1 MNMFQ
6 YHRLHFPLWRLTV
19 ATLAVATLALV
30 FPRIAQPQELLTRM
44 SCSSDG
50 GRVFCGADTN
60 GGVRLERQYR
70 DSAAC
75 IQGETWG
82 YTERGIWVD
91 RGCAGEFALLG
102 VRPLGFVSRITP
114 GTVMTVRTD
123 GLIDPHRFGSVYQA
137 TVAQDVFDR
146 DGRVAIPRGSLMQ
159 MIVRETPDGGMAL
172 GVDSIVVDGQPYS
185 LQAGPAMIGQGPSP
199 GLGEEILVRGPR
211 LYVPPDTLLTFQ
223 ID

>member
-1 MNMFQ
+1 MFQ
-6 YHRLHFPLWRLTV
+6 YHRLHFPLWRLTL
-19 ATLAVATLALV
+19 ATLSVSALALL
-30 FPRIAQPQELLTRM
+30 FPRIAQPQELLNRI

-50 GRVFCGADTN
+50 GRVVCGADTN

-114 GTVMTVRTD
+114 GTVVTVRTN
-123 GLIDPHRFGSVYQA
+123 GLIDAQRFGGVYQA
-137 TVAQDVFDR
+137 TVAEDVFDR
-146 DGRVAIPRGSLMQ
+146 DGRVAIPRGSLIQ
-159 MIVRETPDGGMAL
+159 MKVRENRDGEMAL
-172 GVDSIVVDGQPYS
+172 GLDSIAVDGQPYS
-185 LQAGPAMIGQGPSP
+185 VQAGPATIGQGPLTAP
-199 GLGEEILVRGPR
+199 GEQILVRGPR

>member
-1 MNMFQ
+1 MFQ
-6 YHRLHFPLWRLTV
+6 HHRLNFPLWRLTV
-19 ATLAVATLALV
+19 ATFAVSTLALL
-30 FPRIAQPQELLTRM
+30 FPRVAQPQELLNRI

-50 GRVFCGADTN
+50 GRVFCSADTN
-60 GGVRLERQYR
+60 GGVSLERQYR

-82 YTERGIWVD
+82 YTEGGVWVD

-114 GTVMTVRTD
+114 GTIVTVRTNT
-123 GLIDPHRFGSVYQA
+123 LIDPQQLGGVYEGV
-137 TVAQDVFDR
+137 VAQDVFDR

-159 MIVRETPDGGMAL
+159 MIVRESPNGGMAL

-185 LQAGPAMIGQGPSP
+185 LQAGPAMMGQGPSAVP
-199 GLGEEILVRGPR
+199 GEQILVRGPR
-211 LYVPPDTLLTFQ
+211 LYVPPDTLLEFQ

>member
-1 MNMFQ
+1 MFQ
-6 YHRLHFPLWRLTV
+6 YHRLHFPLWRLTL
-19 ATLAVATLALV
+19 ATLAISTLALL
-30 FPRIAQPQELLTRM
+30 FPRTAQPQELLTQI

-82 YTERGIWVD
+82 YNERGIWVD

-114 GTVMTVRTD
+114 GTVVTVRTN
-123 GLIDPHRFGSVYQA
+123 GLIDTERLGSVYQA
-137 TVAQDVFDR
+137 TVAEDVFDR
-146 DGRVAIPRGSLMQ
+146 DGRVAIPRGSLVQ
-159 MIVRETPDGGMAL
+159 MIVRESPDGEMVL
-172 GVDSIVVDGQPYS
+172 RVDSIAVDGQPYS
-185 LQAGPAMIGQGPSP
+185 LQTGPAMVGQGPLAAP
-199 GLGEEILVRGPR
+199 GEEILVRGPH
-211 LYVPPDTLLTFQ
+211 LYMPPDTLLTFEL
-223 ID
+223 D

>member
-1 MNMFQ
+1 MFQ
-6 YHRLHFPLWRLTV
+6 YHRLNFPLWRWTLP
-19 ATLAVATLALV
+19 ALAVLTLALL
-30 FPRIAQPQELLTRM
+30 FPRMAQPQELLTQI

-114 GTVMTVRTD
+114 GTVVAVRTN
-123 GLIDPHRFGSVYQA
+123 GLIDAQRLGSVYQA
-137 TVAQDVFDR
+137 TVAEDVFDR
-146 DGRVAIPRGSLMQ
+146 DGRVAIPRGSSVQ
-159 MIVRETPDGGMAL
+159 MIVRETPNGEMVL
-172 GVDSIVVDGQPYS
+172 RVDSIAVDGQPYT
-185 LQAGPAMIGQGPSP
+185 LAAGPAMMGQGPLAAP
-199 GLGEEILVRGPR
+199 GEEIQVRGR
-211 LYVPPDTLLTFQ
+211 QLYVPPDTLLTFQ